1 MLRHPV
7 KKIFGLTILYSII
20 IIGIFVLQFKNES
33 VISRNI
39 GLLRISVAQSQDAQG
54 KTALK
59 NSLQV
64 SFKGISFTA
73 DDATPAVLTLTD
85 NQEQKN
91 LTLTRWSQSSPLA
104 YTFCF
109 DNDTELTFSV
119 TDTSQKAGLFVSAK
133 LPENAAG
140 LSLTYKT
147 ESGFAVTEQTKN
159 RQIVSSKNAVYVMN
173 APEINQDMFSF
184 SKANSLVSYAIYEP
198 ETRFTFRSVSAETP
212 LSTVDAYENT
222 LRRLSASIMNISAA
236 TMQDSAIFT
245 ENTAIAY
252 IAEMAAHKRY
262 QEALDKI
269 PESVRRGSRRTYVS
283 APYFDSLITMNQSL
297 TMVNNNMA
305 EMVKNALAQ
314 KNLDIFTVASIAD
327 YMLREESSSSILN
340 LAVMIS
346 TLPEFKPTLSQ
357 ATGIIS
363 VYLALAKKQSFLAEK
378 MEYAIPTC
386 LITIE
391 NHCSFSND
399 VIHLT
404 EKDMGVSFLQALDTG
419 KTLMDYGSYISSA
432 EYEICG
438 RLIINSAFS
447 QTNEHDI
454 RTLAEAYPILMSD
467 NPFYPHYTIIGRSG
481 NKKVW
486 AWTCAEDIT
495 YVESADHR
503 EATITI
509 TFPQNETHYVILKE
523 IKPFTN
529 INIYGIA
536 FHTDPRFESYNSSGY
551 VYNEQTRTLFLKSRH
566 KADKEVIRLT
576 FGSPA
581 SSPSRSRVETAKPQT
596 AAKPSTPPAPEPPKP
611 ASPTASDDTEDE
623 AADAPSEAE

>member
-39 GLLRISVAQSQDAQG
+39 GLLRISVAQSQDSQG
-54 KTALK
+54 KTQLK
-59 NSLQV
+59 NTLQV

-73 DDATPAVLTLTD
+73 DDVTPAVLNLAE

-91 LTLTRWSQSSPLA
+91 LTLTGWNQSSPLA
-104 YTFCF
+104 FTFQF

-133 LPENAAG
+133 LPENALS

-184 SKANSLVSYAIYEP
+184 TSTNTMASYAIYEP

-212 LSTVDAYENT
+212 LSTVGAYEDS
-222 LRRLSASIMNISAA
+222 LKRLSTSIMNISAA
-236 TMQDSAIFT
+236 TMQDSAVFT
-245 ENTAIAY
+245 ENTAVAY

-262 QEALDKI
+262 QEALGKI
-269 PESVRRGSRRTYVS
+269 PESLRRGSRRTYFS
-283 APYFDSLITMNQSL
+283 APFLDSLVSMNQSL
-297 TMVNNNMA
+297 TMVSDNMA

-314 KNLDIFTVASIAD
+314 KNLDIFTVSAIAD
-327 YMLREESSSSILN
+327 YMLREETSGTILN
-340 LAVMIS
+340 LATMIS

-363 VYLALAKKQSFLAEK
+363 VYLALVKEKSFLAEK

-386 LITIE
+386 LVTIE
-391 NHCSFSND
+391 NHCSLAND
-399 VIHLT
+399 MIQLT
-404 EKDMGVSFLQALDTG
+404 EKDMTVSFLQALDTG
-419 KTLMDYGSYISSA
+419 KTLLDYGSYISSA

-454 RTLAEAYPILMSD
+454 RTLAEAYPILMRD
-467 NPFYPHYTIIGRSG
+467 NPFYPHYQIIGRNG
-481 NKKVW
+481 NKKIW
-486 AWTCAEDIT
+486 AWTCAENIT
-495 YVESADHR
+495 YVESADHSA
-503 EATITI
+503 ATITI
-509 TFPQNETHYVILKE
+509 TFPQNDTHYLILKE
-523 IKPFTN
+523 IKPFTG

-566 KADKEVIRLT
+566 KDNKEVIRLT
-576 FGSPA
+576 FSRPTAQTSSASPRPA
-581 SSPSRSRVETAKPQT
+581 ST
-596 AAKPSTPPAPEPPKP
+596 
-611 ASPTASDDTEDE
+611 TASAPAAPAAPSQESVSGDGEDE
-623 AADAPSEAE
+623 